1 VLYQQRVKGV
11 ELGPALELLELALT
25 ERSLNQ
31 VDPDVV
37 LNPRADV
44 ATPLGD
50 S

>member
-31 VDPDVV
+31 VDPDVAARV
-37 LNPRADV
+37 S
-44 ATPLGD
+44 G
-50 S
+50 SES